1 MFRGTSNVFPAPA
14 DHLVM
19 TKNVQNVRL
28 DPGRVRLDLE
38 LYLGAW
44 GWIGSRVCIFSG
56 GGGQYFLVF
65 MMPTVSV
72 G

>member
-1 MFRGTSNVFPAPA
+1 MFRGTSNVFPAPT

-19 TKNVQNVRL
+19 AKNVQNVRL

-65 MMPTVSV
+65 MIPTVSV

>member
-1 MFRGTSNVFPAPA
+1 MFRGSSYVFQATA

-28 DPGRVRLDLE
+28 DPGRVLLDLE

-56 GGGQYFLVF
+56 GGKQYFSVF